1 MSANS
6 TTLKNVTLEMFT
18 APQETMSRYFRYD
31 GSLTTPDCAEAV
43 VWSLFEY
50 AIPLSREQV
59 FILKWESYTV
69 GTVYHLTSNVYK
81 STKENYHCLI
91 QLCH

>member
-6 TTLKNVTLEMFT
+6 TTLKGVTLEMFT
-18 APQETMSRYFRYD
+18 PPQKNMTKYFRYD

-50 AIPLSREQV
+50 PIPLSREQV
-59 FILKWESYTV
+59 FMIIW
-69 GTVYHLTSNVYK
+69 NVRRIY
-81 STKENYHCLI
+81 
-91 QLCH
+91 Q